1 MTITFGFRAA
11 MNSSAEHGLA
21 RHGRERTLSKGDRQG
36 QATRARLLPALAGA
50 ALTLFAGAAV
60 AQDAA
65 SRPTPSGLP
74 VPRYVVLKF
83 GEVNARAGPGDDHR
97 LMWVYK
103 AKGLPVQVI
112 AETRN
117 WRRVCDP
124 RGGLAWVHSRTID
137 GKRNVI
143 GVVPPAPI
151 RSKPKADARIVAY
164 LRPQAP
170 AALDRCKDGW
180 CRIKVERVKGWVAA
194 GSVWGATEAPQCR

>member
-1 MTITFGFRAA
+1 MTKTFGFRAA
-11 MNSSAEHGLA
+11 MNRFRDDRRA
-21 RHGRERTLSKGDRQG
+21 RTGRERTLSKAVRQG
-36 QATRARLLPALAGA
+36 QATAALLGALSAGLLTTAALAA
-50 ALTLFAGAAV
+50 
-60 AQDAA
+60 DA

-103 AKGLPVQVI
+103 ARGLPVQVV
-112 AETRN
+112 AETRE

-137 GKRNVI
+137 GKRTVL
-143 GVVPPAPI
+143 GGQPPAAI
-151 RSKPKADARIVAY
+151 RARPKADSRVVAY
-164 LRPQAP
+164 LRPDAI

-180 CRIKVERVKGWVAA
+180 CKIKVEKVSGWVTAP
-194 GSVWGATEAPQCR
+194 SVWGATEAPQCR